1 MNICEIFAG
10 IQGESSFAGLPC
22 VFIRMSG
29 CNLRCLYCDTSY
41 SYEGGDEMTA
51 DEIIE
56 TVNRFGLGLVEITGG
71 EPLLQADIKMLI
83 ARLLDLGYK
92 ALVETNGTLDISGID
107 QRVVVIMDVKT
118 PGSGAQD
125 SFLRENFDMLK
136 KNDELKFVLTDRNDY
151 DWAVRTIRE
160 YGLSGKCSIL
170 FSPAFGRLYPEELAA
185 WIIGDRLNVRLNLQL
200 QKYIYGPDV
209 RGV

>member
-10 IQGESSFAGLPC
+10 IQGESSYAGLPC

-41 SYEGGDEMTA
+41 SYEGGEEMTA

-83 ARLLDLGYK
+83 VRLLDLGYK
-92 ALVETNGTLDISGID
+92 MLVETNGTLDISGID

-118 PGSGAQD
+118 PGSGAPN

-151 DWAVRTIRE
+151 DWAVRTVRE
-160 YGLSGKCSIL
+160 YGLLEKCPIL
-170 FSPAFGRLYPEELAA
+170 FSPAFGRLSPEELAV
-185 WIIGDRLNVRLNLQL
+185 WIIRDRLNVRLNLQL
-200 QKYIYGPDV
+200 QKYIYGPDR